1 MARSKRSTFDED
13 MRKIVALNLGRA
25 LQQKGW
31 TKSMLSEKTGISA
44 STLSGYFTAKYNI
57 NEENL
62 KKLSE
67 ILGVAPSDIDPRAD
81 ASRYPITRPYEG
93 PFPNLILGAGAG
105 ALSSGVLNSSALGAA
120 AGVVAAM
127 GAPITAT
134 VAAGAAIGTGI
145 YAAWKA
151 HRTEQNK
158 KELDKAIEFLTDKLS
173 TPEEIIKAR
182 KVAAEAEYM
191 TKVIP
196 AYLEACDKIF
206 YLEKEIGGVSED
218 LALWIQV
225 LKDSV
230 EMAKD
235 LNEEYKSALT
245 TLKDE

>member
-13 MRKIVALNLGRA
+13 MRRIVALNLGTA
-25 LQQKGW
+25 LKRRGW
-31 TKSMLSEKTGISA
+31 TKTMLADKTGISS

-57 NEENL
+57 SEENL
-62 KKLSE
+62 EKLAKVLE
-67 ILGVAPSDIDPRAD
+67 IEPSAIDPRA
-81 ASRYPITRPYEG
+81 AANPT
-93 PFPNLILGAGAG
+93 GAGSNSVSEMFINSG
-105 ALSSGVLNSSALGAA
+105 AIGAA

-134 VAAGAAIGTGI
+134 VAAGAAIGTGA

-151 HRTEQNK
+151 IRTEQNR
-158 KELDKAIEFLTDKLS
+158 KELDKAIKLLNDELS
-173 TPEEIIKAR
+173 TPEEIFRAR

-196 AYLEACDKIF
+196 AYIEACDKIF
-206 YLEKEIGGVSED
+206 YLQKENGGVSED
-218 LALWIQV
+218 LALWLRV
-225 LKDSV
+225 LRDSV

-245 TLKDE
+245 ALKDE

>member
-1 MARSKRSTFDED
+1 MARSKRGTFDED
-13 MRKIVALNLGRA
+13 MRRIVALNLDKA

-57 NEENL
+57 SEENL

-81 ASRYPITRPYEG
+81 ASRYPITRSYEG
-93 PFPNLILGAGAG
+93 PFPNLILGARAG
-105 ALSSGVLNSSALGAA
+105 ALSSGVLNSGALGAA
-120 AGVVAAM
+120 EGVVAAM
-127 GAPITAT
+127 GAPITAS

-151 HRTEQNK
+151 HRTEQNR
-158 KELDKAIEFLTDKLS
+158 KELDKAIEFLSDKLS
-173 TPEEIIKAR
+173 TPEEIVKAR
-182 KVAAEAEYM
+182 KIAAEAEYM

-235 LNEEYKSALT
+235 LNEEYKSALA

>member
-57 NEENL
+57 SEENL
-62 KKLSE
+62 KTLSE
-67 ILGVAPSDIDPRAD
+67 KLGLAPSDIDPRAD
-81 ASRYPITRPYEG
+81 ASRYSITKSYEG
-93 PFPNLILGAGAG
+93 PFPNLIQGAG
-105 ALSSGVLNSSALGAA
+105 ALTSGVLNTSALGAA

-134 VAAGAAIGTGI
+134 VAAGAAIGTGM
-145 YAAWKA
+145 YAWWKTNRA
-151 HRTEQNK
+151 EQNR
-158 KELDKAIEFLTDKLS
+158 KELDKAIKLLNDELS
-173 TPEEIIKAR
+173 TPEEVFKAR
-182 KVAAEAEYM
+182 KIAAEAEFM

-206 YLEKEIGGVSED
+206 YLEKENGGVSED
-218 LALWIQV
+218 LALWIHL

-230 EMAKD
+230 KMAKD

-245 TLKDE
+245 ALKDE

>member
-13 MRKIVALNLGRA
+13 MRKIVALRLGIA
-25 LQQKGW
+25 LKRKGW
-31 TKSMLSEKTGISA
+31 TKTMLADKTGISS

-57 NEENL
+57 SEENL
-62 KKLSE
+62 EKLAE
-67 ILGVAPSDIDPRAD
+67 VLEMEPSAIDPRAAAIEEPHD
-81 ASRYPITRPYEG
+81 GSIS
-93 PFPNLILGAGAG
+93 NL
-105 ALSSGVLNSSALGAA
+105 VLNSGAIGAA

-134 VAAGAAIGTGI
+134 VAAGAAIGTGA

-151 HRTEQNK
+151 IRTEQNR
-158 KELDKAIEFLTDKLS
+158 KELDKAVKLLNDELS
-173 TPEEIIKAR
+173 TPEEIFRAR

-196 AYLEACDKIF
+196 AYIEACDKIF
-206 YLEKEIGGVSED
+206 YLQKGNGGVSED
-218 LALWIQV
+218 LALWLRV
-225 LKDSV
+225 LRDSV

-245 TLKDE
+245 ALKDE

>member
-1 MARSKRSTFDED
+1 MARTKRGTFDED

-81 ASRYPITRPYEG
+81 ASRYPITRSYEG

-120 AGVVAAM
+120 AGAVAAM

>member
-13 MRKIVALNLGRA
+13 MRRIVALNLGTA
-25 LQQKGW
+25 LKRRGW
-31 TKSMLSEKTGISA
+31 TKTMLADKTGISS

-57 NEENL
+57 SEENL
-62 KKLSE
+62 EKLATVLE
-67 ILGVAPSDIDPRAD
+67 MEPSAIDPRA
-81 ASRYPITRPYEG
+81 AANVT
-93 PFPNLILGAGAG
+93 GAGSNSVSEMFINSG
-105 ALSSGVLNSSALGAA
+105 AIGVA

-134 VAAGAAIGTGI
+134 VAAGAAIGTGA

-151 HRTEQNK
+151 IRTEQNR
-158 KELDKAIEFLTDKLS
+158 KELDKAIKLLNDELS
-173 TPEEIIKAR
+173 TPEEIFRAR

-196 AYLEACDKIF
+196 AYIEACNKIF
-206 YLEKEIGGVSED
+206 YLQKENGGVSED
-218 LALWIQV
+218 LALWLRV
-225 LKDSV
+225 LRDSV

-245 TLKDE
+245 ALKDE

>member
-13 MRKIVALNLGRA
+13 MRKIVALNLGTA
-25 LQQKGW
+25 LKRRGW
-31 TKSMLSEKTGISA
+31 TKTMLADKTGISS

-57 NEENL
+57 SEENL
-62 KKLSE
+62 EKLAKVLDME
-67 ILGVAPSDIDPRAD
+67 PSAIDPRAAAIEEHHD
-81 ASRYPITRPYEG
+81 GSIS
-93 PFPNLILGAGAG
+93 NL
-105 ALSSGVLNSSALGAA
+105 VLNSGAIGAA

-134 VAAGAAIGTGI
+134 VAAGAAIGTGA

-151 HRTEQNK
+151 IRTEQNR
-158 KELDKAIEFLTDKLS
+158 KELDKAIKLLNDELS
-173 TPEEIIKAR
+173 TPEEIFRAR

-196 AYLEACDKIF
+196 AYIEACDKIF
-206 YLEKEIGGVSED
+206 YLQKENGGVSED
-218 LALWIQV
+218 LALWLRV
-225 LKDSV
+225 LRDSV

-245 TLKDE
+245 ALKDE

>member
-13 MRKIVALNLGRA
+13 MRRIVAVNLGRA
-25 LQQKGW
+25 LKRRGW
-31 TKSMLSEKTGISA
+31 TKTMLADKTGISS

-57 NEENL
+57 SEENL
-62 KKLSE
+62 EKLAKALE
-67 ILGVAPSDIDPRAD
+67 MEPSAIDPRAAAIEEPHD
-81 ASRYPITRPYEG
+81 GSIS
-93 PFPNLILGAGAG
+93 NL
-105 ALSSGVLNSSALGAA
+105 VLNSGAIGAA

-134 VAAGAAIGTGI
+134 VAAGAAIGTGA

-151 HRTEQNK
+151 IRTEQNR
-158 KELDKAIEFLTDKLS
+158 KELDKAIKLLNDELS
-173 TPEEIIKAR
+173 TPEEIFRAR

-196 AYLEACDKIF
+196 AYIEACDKIF
-206 YLEKEIGGVSED
+206 YLQKENGGVSED
-218 LALWIQV
+218 LALWLRV
-225 LKDSV
+225 LRDSV

-245 TLKDE
+245 ALKDE

>member
-13 MRKIVALNLGRA
+13 MRRIVALNLGTA
-25 LQQKGW
+25 LKRRGW
-31 TKSMLSEKTGISA
+31 TKTMLADKTGISS

-57 NEENL
+57 SEENL
-62 KKLSE
+62 EKLAKVLE
-67 ILGVAPSDIDPRAD
+67 IEPSAIDPRA
-81 ASRYPITRPYEG
+81 AANPT
-93 PFPNLILGAGAG
+93 GAGSNSVSEMFINSG
-105 ALSSGVLNSSALGAA
+105 AIGAA

-134 VAAGAAIGTGI
+134 VAAGAAIGTGA

-151 HRTEQNK
+151 IRTEQNRK
-158 KELDKAIEFLTDKLS
+158 DLDKAIKLLNDELS
-173 TPEEIIKAR
+173 TPEEIFRAR

-196 AYLEACDKIF
+196 AYIEACDKIF
-206 YLEKEIGGVSED
+206 YLQKENGGVSED
-218 LALWIQV
+218 LALWLRV
-225 LKDSV
+225 LRDSV

-245 TLKDE
+245 ALKDE

>member
-1 MARSKRSTFDED
+1 MARSKRSIFDED

-25 LQQKGW
+25 LQQRGW
-31 TKSMLSEKTGISA
+31 TKSMLSDKTGISA

-57 NEENL
+57 SEENL
-62 KKLSE
+62 KTLSE
-67 ILGVAPSDIDPRAD
+67 TLGLAPSDIDPRAD
-81 ASRYPITRPYEG
+81 ASRYPMTRSYEG
-93 PFPNLILGAGAG
+93 PYPNLIQGAGVLA
-105 ALSSGVLNSSALGAA
+105 SGVLNSSALGAA

-151 HRTEQNK
+151 HRTEQSR
-158 KELDKAIEFLTDKLS
+158 KELDEAIKLLNDELS
-173 TPEEIIKAR
+173 TPEEIFKAR

-196 AYLEACDKIF
+196 AYLEACDKIL
-206 YLEKEIGGVSED
+206 YLEKENGGVSED
-218 LALWIQV
+218 LALWICL

-230 EMAKD
+230 KMAKD

-245 TLKDE
+245 ALKDE

>member
-13 MRKIVALNLGRA
+13 MRRIVALKLDMA
-25 LQQKGW
+25 LKRKGW
-31 TKSMLSEKTGISA
+31 TKTMLADKTGISS

-57 NEENL
+57 SEENL
-62 KKLSE
+62 EKLADVLE
-67 ILGVAPSDIDPRAD
+67 MEPSDIDPRAAAIEEPTD
-81 ASRYPITRPYEG
+81 SSIS
-93 PFPNLILGAGAG
+93 NL
-105 ALSSGVLNSSALGAA
+105 VLNSGAIGAA

-134 VAAGAAIGTGI
+134 VAAGAAIGTGA

-151 HRTEQNK
+151 IRAEQNR
-158 KELDKAIEFLTDKLS
+158 KELDNAIEFLNDKLS
-173 TPEEIIKAR
+173 TPEEIFKAR

-206 YLEKEIGGVSED
+206 YLEKENGGVSED
-218 LALWIQV
+218 LALWISL

-230 EMAKD
+230 KMAKE
-235 LNEEYKSALT
+235 LNEEYKDALT
-245 TLKDE
+245 ALKDE

>member
-13 MRKIVALNLGRA
+13 MRRIVALNLGTA
-25 LQQKGW
+25 LKRRGW
-31 TKSMLSEKTGISA
+31 TKTMLADKTGISS

-57 NEENL
+57 SEENL
-62 KKLSE
+62 EKLAKVLE
-67 ILGVAPSDIDPRAD
+67 MEPSAIDPRA
-81 ASRYPITRPYEG
+81 AANVT
-93 PFPNLILGAGAG
+93 GAGSNSVSEMFINSG
-105 ALSSGVLNSSALGAA
+105 AIGAA

-134 VAAGAAIGTGI
+134 VAAGAAIGTGA

-151 HRTEQNK
+151 IRTEQNR
-158 KELDKAIEFLTDKLS
+158 KELDKAIKLLNDELS
-173 TPEEIIKAR
+173 TPEEIFRAR

-196 AYLEACDKIF
+196 AYIEACNKIF
-206 YLEKEIGGVSED
+206 YLQKENGGVSED
-218 LALWIQV
+218 LALWLRV
-225 LKDSV
+225 LRDSV

-245 TLKDE
+245 ALKDE

>member
-13 MRKIVALNLGRA
+13 MRRIVALNLGTA
-25 LQQKGW
+25 LKRKGW
-31 TKSMLSEKTGISA
+31 TKTMLADKTGISS

-57 NEENL
+57 SEENL
-62 KKLSE
+62 EKLAEVLE
-67 ILGVAPSDIDPRAD
+67 IEPSAIDPRA
-81 ASRYPITRPYEG
+81 AANPT
-93 PFPNLILGAGAG
+93 GAGSNSVSEMFINSG
-105 ALSSGVLNSSALGAA
+105 AIGAA

-134 VAAGAAIGTGI
+134 VAAGAAIGTGA

-151 HRTEQNK
+151 IRTEQNR
-158 KELDKAIEFLTDKLS
+158 KELDKAIKLLNDELS
-173 TPEEIIKAR
+173 TPEEIFRAR

-196 AYLEACDKIF
+196 AYIEACDKIF
-206 YLEKEIGGVSED
+206 YLQKENGGVSED
-218 LALWIQV
+218 LALWLRV
-225 LKDSV
+225 LRDSV

-245 TLKDE
+245 ALKDE

>member
-13 MRKIVALNLGRA
+13 MRRIVALRLGIA
-25 LQQKGW
+25 LKRKGW
-31 TKSMLSEKTGISA
+31 TKTMLADKTGISS

-57 NEENL
+57 SEENL
-62 KKLSE
+62 EKLADVLGMEPSE
-67 ILGVAPSDIDPRAD
+67 IDPRV
-81 ASRYPITRPYEG
+81 ASIEEHHG
-93 PFPNLILGAGAG
+93 GSISNL
-105 ALSSGVLNSSALGAA
+105 VLNSGAIGAA

-134 VAAGAAIGTGI
+134 VAAGAAIGTGA

-151 HRTEQNK
+151 LRNDQNQK
-158 KELDKAIEFLTDKLS
+158 DLDKAIKLLNDELS
-173 TPEEIIKAR
+173 TPEEIFKAR

-191 TKVIP
+191 AKVIP

-206 YLEKEIGGVSED
+206 YLEKENGGVSED
-218 LALWIQV
+218 LALWIRL

-245 TLKDE
+245 ALKDE

>member
-13 MRKIVALNLGRA
+13 MRKIVALNLGTA
-25 LQQKGW
+25 LKRRGW
-31 TKSMLSEKTGISA
+31 TKTMLADKTGISS

-57 NEENL
+57 SEENL
-62 KKLSE
+62 EKLAKVLE
-67 ILGVAPSDIDPRAD
+67 MEPSAIDPRA
-81 ASRYPITRPYEG
+81 AAIEEPHNGSIS
-93 PFPNLILGAGAG
+93 NL
-105 ALSSGVLNSSALGAA
+105 VLNSGAIGAA

-134 VAAGAAIGTGI
+134 VAAGAAIGTGA

-151 HRTEQNK
+151 IRTEQNR
-158 KELDKAIEFLTDKLS
+158 KELDKAIKLLNDELS
-173 TPEEIIKAR
+173 TPEEIFRAR

-196 AYLEACDKIF
+196 AYIEACDKIF
-206 YLEKEIGGVSED
+206 YLQKENGGVSED
-218 LALWIQV
+218 LALWLRV
-225 LKDSV
+225 LRDSV

-245 TLKDE
+245 ALKDE

>member
-13 MRKIVALNLGRA
+13 MRRIVALNLGTA
-25 LQQKGW
+25 LKRRGW
-31 TKSMLSEKTGISA
+31 TKTMLADKTGISS

-57 NEENL
+57 SEENL
-62 KKLSE
+62 EKLAKVLE
-67 ILGVAPSDIDPRAD
+67 MEPSAIDPRA
-81 ASRYPITRPYEG
+81 AANPT
-93 PFPNLILGAGAG
+93 GAGSNSVSEMFINSG
-105 ALSSGVLNSSALGAA
+105 AIGAA

-134 VAAGAAIGTGI
+134 VAAGAAIGTGA

-151 HRTEQNK
+151 IRTEQNR
-158 KELDKAIEFLTDKLS
+158 KELDKAIKLLNDELS
-173 TPEEIIKAR
+173 TPEEIFRAR

-196 AYLEACDKIF
+196 AYIEACNKIF
-206 YLEKEIGGVSED
+206 YLQKENGGVSED
-218 LALWIQV
+218 LALWLRV
-225 LKDSV
+225 LRDSV

-245 TLKDE
+245 ALKDE

>member
-13 MRKIVALNLGRA
+13 MRRIVALNLSKA

-57 NEENL
+57 SEENL

-81 ASRYPITRPYEG
+81 ASRYPITSSYEG

-173 TPEEIIKAR
+173 SPEEIVKAR

>member
-13 MRKIVALNLGRA
+13 MRKIVALKLDMA
-25 LQQKGW
+25 LKQKGW
-31 TKSMLSEKTGISA
+31 TKTMLSDKTGISS

-57 NEENL
+57 SEENL
-62 KKLSE
+62 EKLADVLE
-67 ILGVAPSDIDPRAD
+67 MEPSDIDPRA
-81 ASRYPITRPYEG
+81 ASIEEPSDSSIS
-93 PFPNLILGAGAG
+93 NL
-105 ALSSGVLNSSALGAA
+105 VLNSGAIGAA

-134 VAAGAAIGTGI
+134 VAAGAAIGTGM

-151 HRTEQNK
+151 VRAEQNR
-158 KELDKAIEFLTDKLS
+158 KELDKAIEFLNDKLS
-173 TPEEIIKAR
+173 TPEEIFKAR

-206 YLEKEIGGVSED
+206 YLEKENGGVSED
-218 LALWIQV
+218 LALWISL

-230 EMAKD
+230 KVAKD

-245 TLKDE
+245 ALKDE

>member
-13 MRKIVALNLGRA
+13 MRRIVALNLGTA
-25 LQQKGW
+25 LKRRGW
-31 TKSMLSEKTGISA
+31 TKTMLADKTGISS

-57 NEENL
+57 SEENL
-62 KKLSE
+62 EKLAKVLE
-67 ILGVAPSDIDPRAD
+67 MDPSTIDPRA
-81 ASRYPITRPYEG
+81 AANPT
-93 PFPNLILGAGAG
+93 GAGSNSVSEMFINSG
-105 ALSSGVLNSSALGAA
+105 AIGAA

-134 VAAGAAIGTGI
+134 VAAGAAIGTVA

-151 HRTEQNK
+151 IRTEQNR
-158 KELDKAIEFLTDKLS
+158 KELDKAIKLLNDELS
-173 TPEEIIKAR
+173 TPEEIFRAR

-196 AYLEACDKIF
+196 AYIDACDKIF
-206 YLEKEIGGVSED
+206 YLQKENGGVSED
-218 LALWIQV
+218 LALWLRV
-225 LKDSV
+225 LRDSV

-245 TLKDE
+245 ALKDE